1 MKILEEKLWEWAY
14 QDKKVNIT
22 ELRKEVWT

>member
-14 QDKKVNIT
+14 EDKKVNIP